1 MTTIGLDAAE
11 VMPALPSLAVGW
23 ELEGRDPVVRRI
35 SVRRFGE
42 AREDS
47 VLVRDLHNAS
57 SGSARFYTVEDLEPS
72 TGYTVCFSTIYGDI

>member
-23 ELEGRDPVVRRI
+23 ELEVRRI